1 MAGNFEVLFR
11 GEIYASV
18 DPVQAR
24 TDMARLFRQP
34 PERVMRL
41 FDGRSWVLKDGL
53 DRETAER
60 YQVELAKIGVISEL
74 RDTAPQIREKQDS
87 PHGKSQ
93 NFTLESV
100 AIVRMSCPAC
110 GYEQLEADYC
120 ARCGVNVAAARSQQR
135 QRQKEDEIIQRRIRS
150 LRGGAPAERA
160 KVAPTPA
167 APAAAAPAEPT
178 PEVPPGLGRWLVAG
192 AVAAVVVVAVSVVL
206 VV

>member
-60 YQVELAKIGVISEL
+60 YQVELAKIGAISEL